1 MKPHAALL
9 LTIALLV
16 SGCLNRPVVYTGTQF
31 GAHVQGV
38 KNSVPE
44 KLTVAY
50 DRSEYAWLPRGA
62 ESSVKAG
69 FDAEYRGLAGVAIS
83 DLLATGAAAGG
94 SPDAV
99 VETEPQS
106 LVVSTTTK
114 FNLGIDAGGGTDGA
128 APSANVGLKRSVFAL
143 FPATKGASDLTP
155 AYADLSIHA
164 SGLTEKIAAP
174 KGIDPARHLKADN
187 GVRVVQT
194 VATGTAATLLGNK
207 GASADDASPLDKRLR
222 AGMGLP
228 GTETQPAAATGA
240 ANP

>member
-1 MKPHAALL
+1 MKAQIALL
-9 LTIALLV
+9 LVPVLLV
-16 SGCLNRPVVYTGTQF
+16 SGCLNRPVIYTGTQF
-31 GAHVQGV
+31 GAHVQGI

-69 FDAEYRGLAGVAIS
+69 FDAEYRGLAGLAIS
-83 DLLATGAAAGG
+83 DVLATGAAAGG
-94 SPDAV
+94 SQED

-114 FNLGIDAGGGTDGA
+114 FNLGLDAGGGTDGA
-128 APSANVGLKRSVFAL
+128 APSANAGLKRSVFAL
-143 FPATKGASDLTP
+143 FPATRGASDLP
-155 AYADLSIHA
+155 SAYADMSIHA

-174 KGIDPARHLKADN
+174 KGIDPARHLKAEN

-194 VATGTAATLLGNK
+194 IATGRAATLLGNK
-207 GASADDASPLDKRLR
+207 GASADDASLLDKRLR
-222 AGMGLP
+222 AGIGLP

-240 ANP
+240 ENR